1 MGELSKPMMTPVG
14 VVYRLLCP
22 SEAEAMKYSAWGVK
36 MFGGT
41 CNPLNLVGPGSKGY
55 YEAVV
60 ITTIAPNAKVVKP
73 RKSGDDISWHST
85 PEPAVLLYDSLAAP
99 SALYF
104 HKREVVYKNTL
115 TPPMWAYHTLSLEQ
129 W

>member
-1 MGELSKPMMTPVG
+1 MGEISKPIMTPVG
-14 VVYRLLCP
+14 VVYRLLCA
-22 SEAEAMKYSAWGVK
+22 SEAEAMKYSSWGMK
-36 MFGGT
+36 MFLGT
-41 CNPLNLVGPGSKGY
+41 CSPLNLVGPGSKGF

-60 ITTIAPNAKVVKP
+60 VTTIPENAKVVKS

-85 PEPAVLLYDSLAAP
+85 PEPAVLLYDSLEAP

-115 TPPMWAYHTLSLEQ
+115 NPPMWAYFSLSLEQ

>member
-1 MGELSKPMMTPVG
+1 MGEISKPIMTPVG

-22 SEAEAMKYSAWGVK
+22 TEAAAMKYSAWAAK

-41 CNPLNLVGPGSKGY
+41 FSPLNLVGPGTKGY

-60 ITTIAPNAKVVKP
+60 VTTIAPNAKVVKP
-73 RKSGDDISWHST
+73 RAKGDDVSWHAT
-85 PEPAVLLYDSLAAP
+85 PEPALVLYDSLESP

-104 HKREVVYKNTL
+104 HKREIVYKNTL